1 MVSRADDN
9 GGDNLRAG
17 GCHCEHRGAPRIDPP
32 RAYAGIPCTPFGER
46 GLWNRIRYGAGCG
59 NPIDQTGMGGTLGFV
74 AVVVGLGA
82 MLGGLLEVAG
92 GVRAL
97 STGMLNVFGEKQA
110 PLALGF
116 VGFVVTMPV
125 FLDVAL
131 IILAPVLYGPTRVL
145 KP

>member
-1 MVSRADDN
+1 
-9 GGDNLRAG
+9 
-17 GCHCEHRGAPRIDPP
+17 
-32 RAYAGIPCTPFGER
+32 
-46 GLWNRIRYGAGCG
+46 
-59 NPIDQTGMGGTLGFV
+59 MGGTLGFV